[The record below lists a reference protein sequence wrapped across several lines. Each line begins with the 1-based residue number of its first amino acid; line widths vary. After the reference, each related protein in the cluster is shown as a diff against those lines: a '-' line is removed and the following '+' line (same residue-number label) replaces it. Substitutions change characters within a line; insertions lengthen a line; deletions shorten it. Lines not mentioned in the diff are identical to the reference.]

1 MELPNRFQDQS
12 ASEVAVISGTA
23 TFDLALKICNS
34 MRLPMTRTRVG
45 QFSDGEIAVQIKE
58 NVRGRN
64 VFIIQSICGDVNRSL
79 MELILLTDAARRSS
93 AREIVAVVPYLG
105 YSRQDRRPR
114 SDRVPISAKVVA
126 DILGVAGISRLV
138 SIDIHSEQIQGFYR
152 VPVDNLYASPVM
164 LADISR
170 RNNATS
176 ELVIVS
182 PDVGGVPRARAFAT
196 ELDVDLAIIDKR
208 RPAANVAK
216 VMHVIGDVNGRDCIL
231 VDDIV
236 DTAGSLSAAA
246 GALRENGAATVRAYC
261 THPVLSGDA
270 FNRIEES
277 ALDELVVS
285 STIPLGEKAAK
296 CAKIR
301 SLDIS
306 ELLAE
311 ALTRILSQESVSSLF
326 IE

>member
-1 MELPNRFQDQS
+1 MELPDHFQDHS
-12 ASEVAVISGTA
+12 ASEVAIISGTA
-23 TFDLALKICNS
+23 TFDLALKICAS
-34 MRLPMTRTRVG
+34 MRLPITRTRVG
-45 QFSDGEIAVQIKE
+45 QFSDGEIAAQIKE

-64 VFIIQSICGDVNRSL
+64 VFIIQSVCGDVNRSL

-93 AREIVAVVPYLG
+93 AREIVAVAPYLG

-126 DILGVAGISRLV
+126 DMLGVAGISRLV

-170 RNNATS
+170 RSGGT
-176 ELVIVS
+176 EKLTIVS

-216 VMHVIGDVNGRDCIL
+216 VMHVIGDVDGRDCIL

-236 DTAGSLSAAA
+236 DTAGSLTAAA
-246 GALRENGAATVRAYC
+246 AALRENGAATVRAYC

-270 FNRIEES
+270 VNRIEDS

-285 STIPLGEKAAK
+285 STIPVGENKAK
-296 CAKIR
+296 CGKIR

-311 ALTRILSQESVSSLF
+311 ALMRIISQASVSSLF

>member
-1 MELPNRFQDQS
+1 M
-12 ASEVAVISGTA
+12 ISGTA

-34 MRLPMTRTRVG
+34 MRLPITRTRVG

-64 VFIIQSICGDVNRSL
+64 VFIIQSICGDANRSL
-79 MELILLTDAARRSS
+79 MELVLLTDAARRSS
-93 AREIVAVVPYLG
+93 AREIVAVAPYLG

-114 SDRVPISAKVVA
+114 SDRVPISAKVIA
-126 DILGVAGISRLV
+126 DMLGVAGISRLV

-164 LADISR
+164 VADISR
-170 RNNATS
+170 RNRAGANLT
-176 ELVIVS
+176 IVS

-216 VMHVIGDVNGRDCIL
+216 VMHVIGDVKGRDCIL

-270 FNRIEES
+270 LNRIENS

-285 STIPLGEKAAK
+285 STIPLHKDAAK
-296 CAKIR
+296 CSKIR

-311 ALTRILSQESVSSLF
+311 ALMRIISQASVSSLF